1 MANLYEIQKSVPIPS
16 PKKHLGLTKL
26 IREMEYGDSIVIPGD
41 KISSVHPCAAQAGAK
56 VKTRKNP
63 EGTVLVWRVDEP
75 EIDELIPV
83 IPATIPAGD
92 GSGLRNPDP
101 QLRRSEWPRI
111 ERAAAS
117 PDLNLPEGYYFQE
130 GPYTSRL
137 WIEGKPPAV
146 TGSKINPPRPTTPAT
161 EPGPD
166 AAEPRGAATAPH
178 KSADHR
184 VAEIKAAVAKA
195 KQTEDMFK

>member
-26 IREMEYGDSIVIPGD
+26 IREMEHGDSIVIPGD

-63 EGTVLVWRVDEP
+63 DGTVLVWRVDEP

-92 GSGLRNPDP
+92 GSG
-101 QLRRSEWPRI
+101 LRRSEWPRI

-146 TGSKINPPRPTTPAT
+146 TGPKINPPRPTTPAA
-161 EPGPD
+161 EPG
-166 AAEPRGAATAPH
+166 GAAAAPH
-178 KSADHR
+178 RSADCR

-195 KQTEDMFK
+195 KQIEDMFK